1 MKRLIPLILLLPLTF
16 FFGSAVGGDEAAGKA
31 TFDSKCADCH
41 YADDF
46 AGEAAGNI
54 ANLIKADKTKAAHE
68 GKADLSTLSDSDIA
82 NVAAFLASG
91 K

>member
-1 MKRLIPLILLLPLTF
+1 MNKLISLILLLPLVF
-16 FFGSAVGGDEAAGKA
+16 FAGSAFAGDEAAGKV

-54 ANLIKADKTKAAHE
+54 ATLIKADKTKAAHE
-68 GKADLSTLSDSDIA
+68 GKADLSTLSDAEIA
-82 NVAAFLASG
+82 DVAAFLASG

>member
-1 MKRLIPLILLLPLTF
+1 MKKLILLVLCFPLVF
-16 FFGSAVGGDEAAGKA
+16 FSGSAFGGDEAAGKA

-54 ANLIKADKTKAAHE
+54 VTLIKADKTKAAHD
-68 GKADLSTLSDSDIA
+68 GKADLSTLSDAEIA